1 MVMKPIN
8 IGIAG
13 FAHGHVSTYCA
24 KIAEFEDAK
33 VTCGWD
39 HDTARLQS
47 CAEKFGLKQYHDLA
61 DLLADSSIDAVIVG
75 SETNRHVGIIEAVC
89 AAGKNILCQKPMAMN
104 AAECD
109 RIIKAVNQSG
119 VHFEMAFQMRC
130 DPSNLQIK
138 KWIDEGAIGNISSLR
153 RRHCINFLWNP
164 AVKESWHV
172 DAAQNVG
179 MFFDDAVHAAD
190 FLYWIL
196 EKPVSV
202 MAEIDNTLTNVAPD
216 DTGIAI
222 YRWPRAMG
230 VLFNSS
236 ITLAG
241 ENTTEIYGSEGTI
254 IQNFDD
260 QVSTANPTGDGAAL
274 KLFRKSTGQ
283 WEKVLLEI
291 PASQGERIAAVPRGW
306 IDRLK
311 NNQSPLANAVDG
323 KVSIVMCEAAYE
335 SVRSGSRIEL
345 EKYF

>member
-24 KIAEFEDAK
+24 KIAEFEDAS

-39 HDTARLQS
+39 HNAARLQS
-47 CAEKFGLKQYHDLA
+47 QAEKFGLKQYHNLA

-75 SETNRHVGIIEAVC
+75 AETNRHADIIETVC

-109 RIIKAVNQSG
+109 RIIAAVEKSG

-130 DPSNLQIK
+130 DPMNVQIK

-164 AVKESWHV
+164 AVKNSWHV

-196 EKPVSV
+196 GKPQSV

-222 YRWPRAMG
+222 YRWPNAMG

-241 ENTTEIYGSEGTI
+241 ENTCEIYGSEGTI
-254 IQNFDD
+254 IQNYGD
-260 QVSTANPTGDGAAL
+260 QVSTAYANGEAPL

-283 WEKVLLEI
+283 WEKVLLPV

-306 IDRLK
+306 VDRLK
-311 NNQSPLANAVDG
+311 NNQPPLANVVDG

-335 SVRSGSRIEL
+335 SARSGSRIEL